1 MGKKIYNIILKSD
14 TFYGKLF
21 DEILLVVILIS
32 IGVVVLESIP
42 EVRLTHGTTLFTAEW
57 VFTILFLAEYILRII
72 CSPKPK
78 QYIFSFLGGIA
89 DLLAILPTSIA
100 ISFSDFQPL
109 IIIRTLRLLRI
120 YCILKLY

>member
-14 TFYGKLF
+14 TFHGKLF

-78 QYIFSFLGGIA
+78 QYIFSFLGG
-89 DLLAILPTSIA
+89 DSRLTGNSPNLYRN
-100 ISFSDFQPL
+100 L
-109 IIIRTLRLLRI
+109 IF
-120 YCILKLY
+120 